1 MIRPIPRPRVSLL
14 IALFVFASLIPVP
27 TPAAEIKP
35 IRIVTSSGLTVLILD
50 LPSLPIVNINVLVKA
65 GAVFDPDAKAGLANL
80 AAQLLDEGTK
90 TRSATQIAQ
99 EIEFIGGELS
109 TRAGEDFA
117 TATVR
122 TLKRDVDLGFALLA
136 DILMSPAFA
145 EKEVVRVRSHLLG
158 ELKGEKD
165 EPSIVAQ
172 KAFDE
177 IVFKGHPYRRPAN
190 GTEEGV
196 ARISRHDLVEFH
208 DKFYRPNRTIMAI
221 VGDIRE
227 FEALDLLNKHFS
239 KWAKKDGAVPTL
251 SPPLPMQ
258 QSSLKLIDK
267 DLTQANVI
275 LGHVG
280 IDRRNPDFYA
290 VSVMNYILG
299 GGGFSSRLVNRIR
312 DEQGLAYDV
321 DSGFEAKVMPGPFS
335 VSLQTRNGAANQA
348 IASVLHEIK
357 RIRTE
362 PVSDQELAD
371 AKAYLRGSFPLRL
384 DTTGKLAG
392 LLTVVELHG
401 LGLSYFQ
408 DYPKAIAAVTK
419 DDVLRVA
426 QKYLNPDTY
435 ALVVVA
441 KQAEAKIDPEV
452 VLGRK

>member
-1 MIRPIPRPRVSLL
+1 MTRLTFVRFSRLL
-14 IALFVFASLIPVP
+14 AATFTALCFM
-27 TPAAEIKP
+27 PALSHAADIKP
-35 IRIVTSSGLTVLILD
+35 IRIVTPNGMILLIQD
-50 LPSLPIVNINVLVKA
+50 QPTLPIITVNVLVKA
-65 GAVFDPDAKAGLANL
+65 GAVHDPDAKAGLAYMV
-80 AAQLLDEGTK
+80 AGMLDEGTK

-99 EIEFIGGELS
+99 EIEFIGGEFS
-109 TRAGEDFA
+109 AQGKNDFA
-117 TATVR
+117 TATLRV
-122 TLKRDVDLGFALLA
+122 LKKDADRGFTLLA
-136 DILMSPAFA
+136 DILMNPAFA
-145 EKEVVRVRSHLLG
+145 EQEVMRLRSELLG
-158 ELKGEKD
+158 ELQGEKD
-165 EPSIVAQ
+165 DPGIVAG

-177 IVFKGHPYRRPAN
+177 IVFKGHPYRRPTN
-190 GTEEGV
+190 GDEKTV
-196 ARISRHDLVEFH
+196 AKITRQDLVAFH

-227 FEALDLLNKHFS
+227 FEALQLISKHFG
-239 KWAKKDGAVPTL
+239 KWAAKEVAIPAFPAPVPL
-251 SPPLPMQ
+251 QKSVLR
-258 QSSLKLIDK
+258 LIDK
-267 DLTQANVI
+267 DLTQATVA

-321 DSGFEAKVMPGPFS
+321 DSGFQANVMPGPFT
-335 VSLQTRNGAANQA
+335 VTLQTRNEAANKA
-348 IASVLHEIK
+348 IASVFQEVK

-371 AKAYLRGSFPLRL
+371 AKAYLTGSFPLRL

-408 DYPKAIAAVTK
+408 DYPKAINAVTK

-426 QKYLNPDTY
+426 HKYLNPDLY

-441 KQAEAKIDPEV
+441 KQAEAKIDQEAV
-452 VLGRK
+452 HGKK